1 MPSTFGR
8 RELTGNT
15 VPPNGLETRF
25 HMIVRPTLPGR
36 SVAPITATVSGRKIA
51 SSDPPSYPRTS
62 CAGSP
67 LLDRFIVAPLSLLG
81 SRFRV
86 VDLVA
91 YGRPRRAARAPP
103 RATRPLC
110 SFCTYFCNI
119 LPDEQA

>member
-67 LLDRFIVAPLSLLG
+67 LFVDRFTVPPSGRQHFSLSAFQLVSLLRL
-81 SRFRV
+81 RFQ
-86 VDLVA
+86 
-91 YGRPRRAARAPP
+91 
-103 RATRPLC
+103 LC
-110 SFCTYFCNI
+110 TLCT
-119 LPDEQA
+119 